1 MHFVFVRQ
9 TIITHD
15 GFEPV
20 KMNIFFFF
28 QQGTSDLV
36 VHPFGKVRFSS
47 QDRSQYN

>member
-20 KMNIFFFF
+20 KMKHLFFFNRER
-28 QQGTSDLV
+28 QT
-36 VHPFGKVRFSS
+36 
-47 QDRSQYN
+47 

>member
-28 QQGTSDLV
+28 NRERQT
-36 VHPFGKVRFSS
+36 
-47 QDRSQYN
+47 